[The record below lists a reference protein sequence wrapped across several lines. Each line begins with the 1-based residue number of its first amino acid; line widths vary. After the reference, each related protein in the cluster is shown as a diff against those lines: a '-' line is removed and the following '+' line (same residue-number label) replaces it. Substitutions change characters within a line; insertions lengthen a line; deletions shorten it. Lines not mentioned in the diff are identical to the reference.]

1 MPIKNTVNLNIS
13 ILDRKK
19 VVLIH
24 IVTIAFSAAIFD
36 ILKLLFIVSL
46 KMIKNI
52 LSIQDFLRIV
62 KQDFV
67 VPGFLRVLEVV
78 DPGGH

>member
-1 MPIKNTVNLNIS
+1 MSIKNAVNLNIS

-24 IVTIAFSAAIFD
+24 IVTIAFPAAKFD

-52 LSIQDFLRIV
+52 LSIQDFLRIIE
-62 KQDFV
+62 KDFV

>member
-1 MPIKNTVNLNIS
+1 MSIKDPINLNIS

-24 IVTIAFSAAIFD
+24 IVTIAFSTAIFD
-36 ILKLLFIVSL
+36 VLKLLFIVSL

-52 LSIQDFLRIV
+52 LSIENFLRIIE
-62 KQDFV
+62 KDFV
-67 VPGFLRVLEVV
+67 VPDFLRVLEVV